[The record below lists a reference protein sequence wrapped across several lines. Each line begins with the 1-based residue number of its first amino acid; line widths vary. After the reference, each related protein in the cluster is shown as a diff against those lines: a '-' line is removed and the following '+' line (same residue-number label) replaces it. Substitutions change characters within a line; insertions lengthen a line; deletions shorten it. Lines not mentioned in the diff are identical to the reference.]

1 MAPQK
6 KVDPANAGF
15 SQPTMM
21 VSSQLGGAVSH
32 ASVRPPAQVSA
43 SPKRR
48 PSLPFFAAG
57 IGALLLVVGAGRCAV
72 THFHG
77 SNPNSNSGRVGPPQ
91 RAKTNRRDRSKPS
104 THLAI
109 GG

>member
-43 SPKRR
+43 TPKRR
-48 PSLPFFAAG
+48 SSLPFIAVG
-57 IGALLLVVGAGRCAV
+57 IVALLLIVGAGGSAGI
-72 THFHG
+72 HFIG
-77 SNPNSNSGRVGPPQ
+77 TNAERNVGRTDPAQ
-91 RAKTNRRDRSKPS
+91 RANRDRWTSAA
-104 THLAI
+104 H
-109 GG
+109 